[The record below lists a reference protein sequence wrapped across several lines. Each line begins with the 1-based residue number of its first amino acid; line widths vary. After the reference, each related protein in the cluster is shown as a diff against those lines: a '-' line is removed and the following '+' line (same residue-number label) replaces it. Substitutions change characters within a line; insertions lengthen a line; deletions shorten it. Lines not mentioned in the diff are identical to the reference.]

1 MKLSKNVTPNCE
13 QTHLKFFLYN
23 KNVAGHP
30 ITNGVGANNNCSAQ
44 LIQVGNK
51 GITGNLKE

>member
-1 MKLSKNVTPNCE
+1 
-13 QTHLKFFLYN
+13 LYN

-44 LIQVGNK
+44 LIQVGSK
-51 GITGNLKE
+51 GMTGNLKRIFSKYAGW